1 MNGLSKELVVHVL
14 KNHPDPDLAAE
25 LLEHYASLRRL
36 THERILAIEAVKKK
50 AAKDIQKLCDE
61 VICKHEITKNHGDPS
76 GGSDSYE
83 ECLICGEEVP
93 RKSVRFT

>member
-1 MNGLSKELVVHVL
+1 MSDLPREVL
-14 KNHPDPDLAAE
+14 IHILRTHNNPEVAAGYIE
-25 LLEHYASLRRL
+25 EYSLRRKRAVQR
-36 THERILAIEAVKKK
+36 TVQIEALKKK
-50 AAKDIQKLCDE
+50 AAKEIQKLCDE
-61 VICKHEITKNHGDPS
+61 VICEHEITKNHGDPS

>member
-1 MNGLSKELVVHVL
+1 MSDLPREVL
-14 KNHPDPDLAAE
+14 LQVLRTHSDPEIAAGFIE
-25 LLEHYASLRRL
+25 EYSLRRKRAVQRML
-36 THERILAIEAVKKK
+36 DIEALKKK
-50 AAKDIQKLCDE
+50 AAKEIQKLCDE
-61 VICKHEITKNHGDPS
+61 VICEHEITKNHGDPS